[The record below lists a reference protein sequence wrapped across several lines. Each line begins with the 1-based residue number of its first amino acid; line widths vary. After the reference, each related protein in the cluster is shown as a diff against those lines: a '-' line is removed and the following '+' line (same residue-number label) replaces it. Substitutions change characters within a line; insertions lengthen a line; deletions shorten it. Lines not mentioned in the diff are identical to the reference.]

1 MANQNNSEVL
11 QLATQKDFDEY
22 INSSSIIN
30 KLLLVHIELEQIPVC
45 KTVNEALL
53 AISRDPEFMQQLDIC
68 RLNADHFYDLL
79 NAQNVNAAPTVLF
92 YHRTKVIDRVDG
104 FNQSDLLKK
113 IKFHVNTI
121 GVVQTTEIKSD
132 HDSSTYNAEKKI
144 KQLLDSSPI
153 ILFMKG
159 TPSSPQCG
167 FSRQACHILDEHKI
181 KYDYFDVLA
190 DQNVRE
196 QLKKYSNWITYPQ
209 VIEEKK
215 RNSFFLYIYF

>member
-1 MANQNNSEVL
+1 MANSNSLEVL
-11 QLATQKDFDEY
+11 QPTTQKEFDEY
-22 INSSSIIN
+22 INSSSVIN

-53 AISRDPEFMQQLDIC
+53 AISRDPEFMQQLAIC
-68 RLNADHFYDLL
+68 RLNADYFYDLL
-79 NAQNVNAAPTVLF
+79 NAHNVNAAPTVLF

-113 IKFHVNTI
+113 IKLHINTI
-121 GVVQTTEIKSD
+121 GVVQSTEMKYD
-132 HDSSTYNAEKKI
+132 NNAENKI

-159 TPSSPQCG
+159 TPASPQCG
-167 FSRQACHILDEHKI
+167 FSRQACHLLDERKI

-190 DQNVRE
+190 DHNVRE
-196 QLKKYSNWITYPQ
+196 QLKKYSNWNTYPQ
-209 VIEEKK
+209 VIENNEFQWI
-215 RNSFFLYIYF
+215 R